1 MRKLNGKKAL
11 ITGAASG
18 IGRAIALRLAREGV
32 DLYLIDVND
41 VDLAE
46 TVSAAKSLGG
56 DVIGRRCDV
65 AISGDISTTLI
76 DVKQRWGTPDI
87 LINNAGVCYHGPTIK
102 MSPDQWERQLA
113 INLHAPIQFTRE
125 LLPDLLALPEAHVV
139 NIASVYGLVASA
151 RSCAYHTAKFGL
163 VGFTE
168 ALRMEYGRRGLGV
181 SCICPGF
188 VATKFFES
196 SDRANNDRPRRQP
209 PRFICTTP
217 DKVANRVVKAIRR
230 DQRMVVITPL
240 AHLMHWT
247 KRLAPWFVDLIHRI
261 GRRGKMKRQ
270 AQLHQQS
277 KAA

>member
-1 MRKLNGKKAL
+1 MRKLNDKRAL
-11 ITGAASG
+11 ITGAATG

-41 VDLAE
+41 ADLAE
-46 TVSAAKSLGG
+46 TVAAVKELGVE
-56 DVIGRRCDV
+56 VIGRHCDLALV
-65 AISGDISTTLI
+65 SEISSALL
-76 DVKQRWGTPDI
+76 DVKQRWGTPEI
-87 LINNAGVCYHGPTIK
+87 LINNAGVCYHGPTVK
-102 MSPDQWERQLA
+102 MAPDQWDRHLD
-113 INLHAPIQFTRE
+113 INLHAPIQITRE

-168 ALRMEYGRRGLGV
+168 ALRLEFGRRGLGV

-188 VATKFFES
+188 VSTNFFES
-196 SDRANNDRPRRQP
+196 SDRANKNRPRRQP
-209 PRFICTTP
+209 PKLICTTP
-217 DKVANRVVKAIRR
+217 EKVANRVLKAIRR

-247 KRLAPWFVDLIHRI
+247 KRLAPWFIDAIHRV

-270 AQLHQQS
+270 AQLHQQR